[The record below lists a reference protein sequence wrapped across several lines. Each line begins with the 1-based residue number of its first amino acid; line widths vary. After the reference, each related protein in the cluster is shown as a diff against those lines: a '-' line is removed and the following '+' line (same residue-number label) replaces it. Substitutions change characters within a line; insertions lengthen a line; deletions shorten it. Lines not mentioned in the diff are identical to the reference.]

1 MKFEEVFTIKK
12 PIIGMIHLAGKDKAD
27 RMSRALYELDLYE
40 KEGVDGAI
48 IEDYHGSVE
57 DVYDVL
63 KESNTKGFKIIRGVN
78 VLSDPYSSFSLAQE
92 FGARFVQFD
101 SVQSGHIDSRKY
113 DRLRNQYKDIVVLGG
128 ARFKYTSSTGDSL
141 EEDINDGRNR
151 CDAVVTTGDGTGI
164 ETPLQKLKDFKSILE
179 KFPFIVGAGVTKEN
193 VYQQLMIADGAI
205 IGSYFKNSYT
215 MNKIDRERVRSLMDV
230 VNEVRNT
237 RNN

>member
-27 RMSRALYELDLYE
+27 RMRRALYELDLYE

-128 ARFKYTSSTGDSL
+128 VRFKYTSSTGDSL